1 MPLMLYLDTRVKGTK
16 INNTTGKAVVMKHK
30 EYVTGV
36 VTGVLAA
43 ALAAGG
49 LNYVHQN
56 QSGSVLADSAHVEK
70 VEYLEKLIANKLCE
84 CKGKV
89 VELKSENREFT
100 ATTLKEQISKPV
112 KAVTVGELFEQIIR
126 ELQDERRTGYA
137 TSVEQVYR
145 SLLKF
150 NKHLS
155 VYFSDIDHL
164 WLKRYE
170 LWLRRQG
177 RAENTIGVRFRTLRM
192 VFNQAIERG
201 YAKME
206 QYPFKSYKVGKLHA
220 ETPKRAISKTEVK
233 AVMDFPCEGRDF
245 YTRFAIDLF
254 SFSYLMGGIN
264 FADMANLTR
273 QNIVDGRL
281 VYRRQ
286 KTGKLLNLP
295 IHSRAM
301 EIIESYASGNIYLFP
316 IYSKEHK
323 TIQQKLNRHHKVIT
337 KVNRAL
343 AEIGRE
349 LRIPIKLTTY
359 VARHSYAT
367 VLKRAGVPTS
377 IISESLGHSSE
388 RVTQIYLDS
397 FENERMDEAMQH
409 LI

>member
-1 MPLMLYLDTRVKGTK
+1 MSTTIEVVCFKYKPLKNNEFPLRIRITKDRKTKYISLGVSVAPQYWDFDRNQPTLDCPDR
-16 INNTTGKAVVMKHK
+16 
-30 EYVTGV
+30 
-36 VTGVLAA
+36 
-43 ALAAGG
+43 
-49 LNYVHQN
+49 
-56 QSGSVLADSAHVEK
+56 
-70 VEYLEKLIANKLCE
+70 EYLEKLIANKLCE

-343 AEIGRE
+343 AEIGKE
-349 LRIPIKLTTY
+349 LKIPIKLTTY
-359 VARHSYAT
+359 VARHSFAT
-367 VLKRAGVPTS
+367 VLKRSGVPTS

-397 FENERMDEAMQH
+397 FENERMDEA
-409 LI
+409 LKNLL